1 MPKENGRAKKIGEL
15 VQKELAQLLQRELR
29 DPRLGMIT
37 INEVTVSKD
46 YSFSDIYF
54 TVLPEE
60 SATEAEFILN
70 EAGGFLR
77 TRLAS
82 MLGLRITPKLRFH
95 YDNSLENGARIND
108 LINEDISKI
117 RNSEM
122 KRDI

>member
-1 MPKENGRAKKIGEL
+1 MAKENGRAKKIGEL

-60 SATEAEFILN
+60 SAFEAEFVLN

-108 LINEDISKI
+108 LISEDISKS
-117 RNSEM
+117 RNPEM

>member
-1 MPKENGRAKKIGEL
+1 VAKENGRAKKIGEL

-60 SATEAEFILN
+60 SAFEAEFVLN

-108 LINEDISKI
+108 LISEDISKS
-117 RNSEM
+117 RNPEM